1 VIGIVATLRDWK
13 GHHDLLR
20 AVASLSPSPLGD
32 EACPGNPLAGGRGE
46 RHPLLVIVGDG
57 PQRTS
62 LERLVAELGIDERVR
77 FAGEQVDVVPWLNA
91 FDVFCLPS
99 YSNEGV
105 PQALMQAMAC
115 GIAAVTTPVGSIPEI
130 VTDGATGVLVPPR
143 DPMALAAALTALLG
157 DPGRRAALGARAAA
171 VARERFGEER
181 MLDRMLE
188 VFHAVARP
196 A

>member
-1 VIGIVATLRDWK
+1 MSIPTGIDLDHFRPGDRAASRAALDLPADDPVIGIVATLRDWK

-115 GIAAVTTPVGSIPEI
+115 GIAAVSSTTRWSRNGGRASIPF
-130 VTDGATGVLVPPR
+130 P
-143 DPMALAAALTALLG
+143 
-157 DPGRRAALGARAAA
+157 AA
-171 VARERFGEER
+171 VRSSCQQLYWR
-181 MLDRMLE
+181 MSRN
-188 VFHAVARP
+188 FQAT
-196 A
+196 